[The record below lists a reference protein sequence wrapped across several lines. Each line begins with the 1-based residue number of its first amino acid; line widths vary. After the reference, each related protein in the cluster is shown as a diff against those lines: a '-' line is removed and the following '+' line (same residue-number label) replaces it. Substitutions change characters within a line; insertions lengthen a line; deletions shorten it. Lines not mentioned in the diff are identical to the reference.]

1 MELQLTPEQVVTVH
15 AALNQAAI
23 TARDKQLHF
32 LNLHESDKVG
42 PVTKA
47 EAWKTYRAWEQRENE
62 AAQVMQAMQAAAG
75 GREAM
80 PFTAWGLFS

>member
-15 AALNQAAI
+15 AALNHAAI
-23 TARDKQLHF
+23 MARDKQKHF
-32 LNLHESDKVG
+32 LGLHESDKVG
-42 PVTKA
+42 PVTQS

-62 AAQVMQAMQAAAG
+62 AVQVMQAMQAAAG
-75 GREAM
+75 GHEAL